1 MKFYA
6 FGLAA
11 LAATVLAV
19 GGTTADDTKRKDDK
33 PFDDVTFVKKAASG
47 GMHEVELG
55 KLAQSQASND
65 LVRKFGERMVTD
77 HTKANAD
84 LKTVAEAM
92 GVTLPAKMMD
102 EHQKEFDRF
111 KGMSGADFDRA
122 YVDHMV
128 KDHEE
133 DVAMFKRAT
142 TEAKDAKLKEFAT
155 KTLPTLEDHLKT
167 IQDIQKQIK
176 K

>member
-11 LAATVLAV
+11 LAAVVLAA
-19 GGTTADDTKRKDDK
+19 GGTVADDTKRKDDK
-33 PFDDVTFVKKAASG
+33 PFDDATFVKHAASG

-55 KLAQSQASND
+55 RVAQSQASND

-77 HTKANAD
+77 HTKANTE
-84 LKTVAEAM
+84 LKTVAAAM
-92 GVTLPAKMMD
+92 GVSLPEKMMD
-102 EHQKEFDRF
+102 EHQKEFDKF
-111 KGMSGADFDRA
+111 KSLSGAEFDRA

-142 TEAKDAKLKEFAT
+142 TEAKDARLKDFAT

-167 IQDIQKQIK
+167 IKEIQQQIK